1 MTFLLSLLVIGV
13 IVAAFMLLSRI
24 QLLERRVAQL
34 EFRYAQPSEAPPVAR
49 REEPT
54 AVAPEQPESAEP
66 RPARVIYAARTTTRP
81 PMVEEI
87 APQDDT
93 PVEAEISGFVAQESP
108 PQPPETP
115 ASAAAME
122 QAPPFAGFEN
132 LVGGRLPIWIGGAA
146 LVLAAFFF
154 VRYAIEAGLL
164 GPQARS
170 IIAAIF
176 GLALIAASEFARRS
190 PRTADDPRVGQS
202 LAGAGIASLY
212 GTLYMAGEL
221 YGLIGGA
228 TAFVLML
235 LVTAAALA
243 LSIRHGPPT
252 AIMGLIGGFAAPLV
266 TGYSESNLV
275 PLLIYLALFT
285 AALFGLAI
293 ARGWAWLA
301 LAAAGAG
308 FAWSAWLIAVI
319 DGTAAA
325 AIGPFILILAIGAAF
340 ALPRMGDD
348 RPVIRAAPLLLG
360 LVQLL
365 MLAPRLDFGPLTWA
379 LYAMLAGATIILAVR
394 DPRLIAAA
402 GAAGALALL
411 LLGIGLANGSPSAPV
426 AAIVFALMFAG
437 AGHALLT
444 RESGRGTW
452 ILLALGGSAGPF
464 LLARALWA
472 EPVGDSVWALLALL
486 GAASAALVAWRCR
499 TPEDDWLGHLA
510 APALATLLVGI
521 GIGPLVGIEWTPLLI
536 ALLMVALAGW
546 ARHTGSVRLFLLPAI
561 AWAAVL
567 IAAAQPLADYL
578 FVLGGSLAGTRTHM
592 ITLPTLADA
601 VRALAVPAALA
612 AALLFDPR
620 QYGRARLVVA
630 AGVTAIAVF
639 IGYHLAKLP
648 LAIATPERFTALGFT
663 ERALIT
669 QALFAA
675 ALALA
680 TRPGW
685 GRIAVAIA
693 AIAVARI
700 VWFDLLL
707 LNPMLVEQQVG
718 SLPVLNAAVLHAAA
732 ATLWLWLL
740 SRTLP
745 APRTWRMLSLVAF
758 ALTGLVLVRQASH
771 GTLLTGPFGQGETWS
786 YSAALL
792 AVSIAWL
799 ARGIMTGAR
808 DLRIAGLALLTLA
821 TIKVF
826 LVDAAA
832 LAGILRIVSFLGLG
846 LALIAIGWAYGK
858 VLKRP
863 LPRQPSP

>member
-1 MTFLLSLLVIGV
+1 
-13 IVAAFMLLSRI
+13 
-24 QLLERRVAQL
+24 
-34 EFRYAQPSEAPPVAR
+34 
-49 REEPT
+49 
-54 AVAPEQPESAEP
+54 
-66 RPARVIYAARTTTRP
+66 
-81 PMVEEI
+81 
-87 APQDDT
+87 
-93 PVEAEISGFVAQESP
+93 
-108 PQPPETP
+108 
-115 ASAAAME
+115 
-122 QAPPFAGFEN
+122 
-132 LVGGRLPIWIGGAA
+132 VGGRLPIWIGGAA

-164 GPQARS
+164 GPRARS
-170 IIAAIF
+170 VIAAIF
-176 GLALIAASEFARRS
+176 GLALIAVSEFARRS
-190 PRTADDPRVGQS
+190 ARTADDPRVGQS
-202 LAGAGIASLY
+202 LAGAGVASLY

-221 YGLIGGA
+221 YGLIGGV

-293 ARGWAWLA
+293 ARGWQWLA
-301 LAAAGAG
+301 LAAGGAG

-319 DGTAAA
+319 DGGAAA

-340 ALPRMGDD
+340 ALPRMDDD

-365 MLAPRLDFGPLTWA
+365 MLAPRLEFGPLAWA

-394 DPRLIAAA
+394 DPRLITAA

-426 AAIVFALMFAG
+426 AAIVFAVLFAG

-444 RESGRGTW
+444 RDSGRRTW
-452 ILLALGGSAGPF
+452 TLLALGGSAGPF

-472 EPVGDSVWALLALL
+472 EPVGDTVWAVFALL

-499 TPEDDWLGHLA
+499 TPEDDGIGHFA
-510 APALATLLVGI
+510 APAIAALLVGI
-521 GIGPLVGIEWTPLLI
+521 GIGPLIGIEWVPIVI
-536 ALLMVALAGW
+536 ALLMVTLAGW
-546 ARHTGSVRLFLLPAI
+546 ARHTGSARLFLLPAV

-601 VRALAVPAALA
+601 VRALAVPAAMA

-620 QYGRARLVVA
+620 QYGRARLIVA
-630 AGVTAIAVF
+630 AGITAIAIFV
-639 IGYHLAKLP
+639 GYHLAKLP
-648 LAIATPERFTALGFT
+648 LSIATSERFVALGFT
-663 ERALIT
+663 ERTLIT

-675 ALALA
+675 ARALA
-680 TRPGW
+680 MRPGW
-685 GRIAVAIA
+685 GRIAAAIA
-693 AIAVARI
+693 GIAVARI

-718 SLPVLNAAVLHAAA
+718 PLPVLNAAVLHAAA
-732 ATLWLWLL
+732 ATVWLWLL
-740 SRTLP
+740 SRKLP
-745 APRTWRMLSLVAF
+745 APRTWRMLSLAGIV
-758 ALTGLVLVRQASH
+758 LTGLVLVRQASH

-799 ARGIMTGAR
+799 AHGIMNGAR
-808 DLRIAGLALLTLA
+808 DLRIAGLALLTVTTFKIFLIDTA
-821 TIKVF
+821 T
-826 LVDAAA
+826 
-832 LAGILRIVSFLGLG
+832 LAGILRVLSLLG
-846 LALIAIGWAYGK
+846 LAAALFGIGIAYQK
-858 VLKRP
+858 VLRRP
-863 LPRQPSP
+863 QPNP